1 MKTVKLTIEYVG
13 TRYAGWQVQ
22 ENGISVQQEMEDA
35 LARIL
40 GKKVRIISSGRT
52 DAGVH
57 ARGMVA
63 HFRTERDLPL
73 SAFREGVNRYLPRDI
88 AIQKAEIAPPDFHAR
103 YRAKGKWYRYSIFQA
118 EVPSPLAWPFS
129 WHIRSTLDVETMA
142 KAAQDFVG
150 RHDFA
155 GFRSSNCD
163 AQTTIREIFSIS
175 VRREEQM
182 VTIDVRGNGFLK
194 NMVRR
199 MAGTL
204 VKIGLEKKPSDEIQR
219 LLSQTKES
227 SSGLTA
233 PPQGLCLM
241 EVWY

>member
-35 LARIL
+35 LARVL
-40 GKKVRIISSGRT
+40 GEKVRLISSGRT

-63 HFRTERDLPL
+63 HFRTEGDLPL

-88 AIQKAEIAPPDFHAR
+88 AVQKAEIAPPDFHAR
-103 YRAKGKWYRYSIFQA
+103 FRAKGKWYRYSIFQA

-129 WHIRSTLDVETMA
+129 WHIRSPLDVETMSG
-142 KAAQDFVG
+142 AAEGFVG
-150 RHDFA
+150 RHNFA
-155 GFRSSNCD
+155 GFRSSSCD

-175 VRREEQM
+175 IHREERM
-182 VTIDVRGNGFLK
+182 VIIDVRGDGFLR

-199 MAGTL
+199 MVGTL
-204 VKIGLEKKPSDEIQR
+204 VEIGLGKKPPDEIER
-219 LLSQTKES
+219 LLSQGKDR

-233 PPQGLCLM
+233 PPLGLCLM

>member
-13 TRYAGWQVQ
+13 TRYSGWQVQ
-22 ENGISVQQEMEDA
+22 DNSLSIQQEMETA

-40 GKKVRIISSGRT
+40 GQKVRIVSSGRT

-63 HFRTERDLPL
+63 HFHTDRDLPL
-73 SAFREGVNRYLPRDI
+73 SAFREGINRYLPRDI
-88 AIQKAEIAPPDFHAR
+88 AVQKAESAPPDFHAR
-103 YRAKGKWYRYSIFQA
+103 YCAKGKWYRYTILQA
-118 EVPSPLAWPFS
+118 PVSSPLAWPFS
-129 WHIRSTLDVETMA
+129 WHVQAPLDIEAMA
-142 KAAQDFVG
+142 KAADSFVG
-150 RHDFA
+150 RHDFS
-155 GFRSSNCD
+155 GFRSAYCD
-163 AQTTIREIFSIS
+163 AKTTIKEIFSVS
-175 VRREEQM
+175 VKRDEPM
-182 VTIDVRGNGFLK
+182 IIFDVRGDGFLR

-204 VKIGLEKKPSDEIQR
+204 VEIGLGKKEPGAIETMLTQGKDNR
-219 LLSQTKES
+219 AV
-227 SSGLTA
+227 LTA